1 MCGELTF
8 LAALME
14 VKPNQFVEV
23 LDDVASRLEDFED
36 FMPSQLPKTLP
47 PRRVVDH
54 KIELKPG
61 ALAPSQALTVW
72 DLWS

>member
-1 MCGELTF
+1 MQVEVGLMCGELTF

-36 FMPSQLPKTLP
+36 FMPS
-47 PRRVVDH
+47 
-54 KIELKPG
+54 
-61 ALAPSQALTVW
+61 
-72 DLWS
+72 